1 MSKTDTVASKD
12 MKTGRR
18 YVKPIKPKSP
28 PKKTTTDFFDKLSKT
43 ETFASKDMKGQ
54 VERRSPP
61 PEASV
66 VSGKKKTTVSIY
78 PPSI

>member
-12 MKTGRR
+12 MKTGSR

-66 VSGKKKTTVSIY
+66 SGKKKTTVSMY
-78 PPSI
+78 HRSE